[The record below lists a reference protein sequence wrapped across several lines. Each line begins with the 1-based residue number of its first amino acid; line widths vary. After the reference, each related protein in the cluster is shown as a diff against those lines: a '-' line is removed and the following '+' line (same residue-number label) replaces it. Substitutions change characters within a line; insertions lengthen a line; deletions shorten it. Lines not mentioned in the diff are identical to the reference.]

1 MRVPR
6 HHKLP
11 SPLCPP
17 SPRQSKLA
25 SLRPHRDPGLADA
38 FAAVRAERR
47 LAARAAELRHRLSD
61 ASLQQVGVD
70 VCVLWWGG
78 GAGRGPEAD

>member
-1 MRVPR
+1 MRPPNEYC
-6 HHKLP
+6 LP
-11 SPLCPP
+11 TPLRSP
-17 SPRQSKLA
+17 SQSKLA

-61 ASLQQVGVD
+61 ASLQQVGVY
-70 VCVLWWGG
+70 VGVFRCVLGEAGG
-78 GAGRGPEAD
+78 VKR